1 MDVRPFDA
9 GGGAPPDG
17 ATTGSPNERR
27 SIPELVR
34 SVVDGITQLFRQ
46 EVALAKIEVTEA
58 ISERAFGIGAFVL
71 GGVFIVLVVVYLA
84 AAGVAALDLV
94 MPAWAS
100 RPRGRRLP
108 RAGGIRRSSSAAV
121 DPDGRR
127 RGAHQGNGEG
137 GPGMGEAA
145 DRVVSEIEQTRARS
159 SATSPSSRAACPAAS
174 GAPRWR
180 WARWSAPRPRRA
192 SVAGCCAAPSESG
205 SQARSTEVVVR
216 IVTEPRA
223 SDED

>member
-1 MDVRPFDA
+1 MDVRPDS
-9 GGGAPPDG
+9 GGGPPPDG

-100 RPRGRRLP
+100 RLLVAVVCLALGGIAFLVGRRSI
-108 RAGGIRRSSSAAV
+108 RTAGGV
-121 DPDGRR
+121 ELTKETVKEDL
-127 RGAHQGNGEG
+127 E
-137 GPGMGEAA
+137 
-145 DRVVSEIEQTRARS
+145 
-159 SATSPSSRAACPAAS
+159 
-174 GAPRWR
+174 
-180 WARWSAPRPRRA
+180 WAKQQI
-192 SVAGCCAAPSESG
+192 G
-205 SQARSTEVVVR
+205 S
-216 IVTEPRA
+216 
-223 SDED
+223 